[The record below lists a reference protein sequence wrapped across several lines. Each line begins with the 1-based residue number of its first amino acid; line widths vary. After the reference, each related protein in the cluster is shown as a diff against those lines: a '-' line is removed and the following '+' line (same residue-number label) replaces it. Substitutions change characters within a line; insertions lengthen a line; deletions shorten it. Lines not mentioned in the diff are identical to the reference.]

1 MPSDDEGWE
10 RVADHR
16 PIERSMDDEAP
27 DRRIKAKPKR
37 AAAANTV
44 RAIGPMLLRA
54 RHLRLALW
62 LAATLVYGTAAGTLL
77 QPEPVVAGL
86 VMTAVWVAA
95 IWGPLAGRRYRHRRA
110 RR

>member
-1 MPSDDEGWE
+1 MPSDNQGWE

-16 PIERSMDDEAP
+16 PVERSMDDAAP
-27 DRRIKAKPKR
+27 DRRVKAKSKQAP
-37 AAAANTV
+37 AANPV
-44 RAIGPMLLRA
+44 SALGPMLLRS
-54 RHLRLALW
+54 RHSRLTLW
-62 LAATLVYGTAAGTLL
+62 LAATLIYGMAAGTLL

-95 IWGPLAGRRYRHRRA
+95 IWGPLAARRYRHRRA